1 MARGRT
7 GTRRLRAS
15 YVTSVIS
22 ISLVLFMLGL
32 LGLIVIYGQ
41 KLSVNV
47 RENLTVSVMLNENV
61 PDSSIA
67 EFRSNLIRSGYVK
80 STKYI
85 SREQAAKELSSELGE
100 DFVQF
105 LGYNPLSASIDMQMV
120 SEYANNDSIAMIQ
133 KKLLADNTIVKD
145 VVYQKSLIDE
155 VNANIQRISLI
166 LLGFS
171 IILLVV
177 SILLISNTIRLSI
190 YSRRFLIRSM
200 QLVGAT
206 ESFIRRPFIKR
217 SMLHGIIAA
226 FVAIF
231 MLTLLIVFMAN
242 KFSEINAL
250 HDEMLYAV
258 LFLSLLLI
266 GIIISGAATIISVN
280 KFLKMRLDK
289 LYAH

>member
-242 KFSEINAL
+242 KFPEINAL
-250 HDEMLYAV
+250 HDEMLYAI

>member
-242 KFSEINAL
+242 KFPEINAL